1 MEVHPSGAISCSDGG
16 VDIGIVSTGR
26 PCHRDSLH
34 LQHLHRQHLHLQHL
48 QWQGLKVTSVIRLF
62 QGEVSGRVQ
71 ASSTRV
77 PILCDDCLGLNDSW
91 DNVTGVYRQLP
102 PNLRFN
108 SDSLIVVIV
117 YSILFVVAAV
127 GNLSVFISLVR
138 SRHRKSRMSMVMTHL
153 TIADLIVTF
162 LVIPLEIGWRITVQW
177 IAGNAACKIFLF
189 FRAFGLYLSSNVL
202 VCVSLDRYFAVLHPL
217 KVSDA
222 RRRGKVMLAVA
233 WAISF
238 MCSVPQ
244 SIVFHVSPHPD
255 NPDFLQCV
263 SFNYFTSNMNEK
275 AYILFGVLAMYFIPL
290 IIIICAYSCILYE
303 ILNKTKENRDAMQRP
318 DESESSRRRGR
329 MRLRR
334 SDMSNI
340 ERARTRTIKMS
351 VTIVAVFVWCWTP
364 YVFMNMW
371 YIFDRDSAE
380 RLDSR
385 LQDGLFIM
393 AVSNSCMNPL
403 VYGSYA
409 IDCRRPCCQCS
420 CLLLSSQHRRQTT
433 GE

>member
-1 MEVHPSGAISCSDGG
+1 MTDLLMENLFSGDEHHPGVTSDLPL
-16 VDIGIVSTGR
+16 S
-26 PCHRDSLH
+26 DSPYP
-34 LQHLHRQHLHLQHL
+34 R
-48 QWQGLKVTSVIRLF
+48 LKVTSVIRLF

-244 SIVFHVSPHPD
+244 SE
-255 NPDFLQCV
+255 
-263 SFNYFTSNMNEK
+263 TGSNMSLPTNCVIAKKQFGMSPSLITVTVQGGLPSREQAYTNKSQVNHQSSSYCNFVPVIK
-275 AYILFGVLAMYFIPL
+275 AL
-290 IIIICAYSCILYE
+290 
-303 ILNKTKENRDAMQRP
+303 
-318 DESESSRRRGR
+318 
-329 MRLRR
+329 
-334 SDMSNI
+334 
-340 ERARTRTIKMS
+340 
-351 VTIVAVFVWCWTP
+351 
-364 YVFMNMW
+364 
-371 YIFDRDSAE
+371 
-380 RLDSR
+380 
-385 LQDGLFIM
+385 
-393 AVSNSCMNPL
+393 
-403 VYGSYA
+403 
-409 IDCRRPCCQCS
+409 
-420 CLLLSSQHRRQTT
+420 
-433 GE
+433 